1 MEPEARYTL
10 VGAAVLIL
18 LALVAGA
25 VVWIRSTG
33 EGRDDHRYKIFFVR
47 Q

>member
-18 LALVAGA
+18 LALLAWA
-25 VVWIRSTG
+25 VSSRAAT
-33 EGRDDHRYKIFFVR
+33 
-47 Q
+47 